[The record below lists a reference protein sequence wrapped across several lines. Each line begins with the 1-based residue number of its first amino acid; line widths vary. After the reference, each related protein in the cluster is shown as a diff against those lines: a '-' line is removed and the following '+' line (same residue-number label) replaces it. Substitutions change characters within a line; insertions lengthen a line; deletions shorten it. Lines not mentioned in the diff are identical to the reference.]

1 MQSLFKI
8 THLGTFNTSIQSLS
22 LIFQVTQSATSSIA
36 SSSTSSPTTGVTD
49 RFYRT
54 LYDSLFDPRLL
65 TSSKQAM
72 YLNLLF
78 KALKADKETNR
89 VMAFVKR
96 LCQMFGL
103 ASVPFLSGALYLL
116 GEVSLLFL
124 IWIKKGK
131 KSIWVLMIFS
141 YSVPHLP

>member
-1 MQSLFKI
+1 MNSFSKYMDTLFRI

-22 LIFQVTQSATSSIA
+22 LIFQIGSPSPLSS
-36 SSSTSSPTTGVTD
+36 SSSTTDSSEERVKTLN

-54 LYDSLFDPRLL
+54 LYDSLFDNRLM

-78 KALKADKETNR
+78 KALKVDTQLKR

-116 GEVSLLFL
+116 GEVS
-124 IWIKKGK
+124 
-131 KSIWVLMIFS
+131 
-141 YSVPHLP
+141 